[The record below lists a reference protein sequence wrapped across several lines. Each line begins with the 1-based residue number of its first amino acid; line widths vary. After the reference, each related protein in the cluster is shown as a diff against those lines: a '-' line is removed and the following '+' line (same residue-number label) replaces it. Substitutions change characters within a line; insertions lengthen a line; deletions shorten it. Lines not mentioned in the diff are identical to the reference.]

1 MCDYSIEAYQSRPA
15 EVGEKLT
22 LERFASGSMGF
33 TSGSKCDL
41 AVCVPADAK
50 LRLEGIGETAQKAY
64 NIGAIED
71 VVMTRLATGLYKDA
85 VRFSNGT
92 EILLQ
97 QLNCG
102 LTAVVV
108 ATTPDLID
116 LDAIAEHDEEPAAR
130 PAILEPV

>member
-50 LRLEGIGETAQKAY
+50 LRLEGISDAAQKAY
-64 NIGAIED
+64 GVAAVED
-71 VVMTRLATGLYKDA
+71 VAMTRLATGLYKDA
-85 VRFSNGT
+85 VRFANGT
-92 EILLQ
+92 EVLLQ

-102 LTAVVV
+102 LAAIVV

-116 LDAIAEHDEEPAAR
+116 LDDIAEHDEAPAR

>member
-1 MCDYSIEAYQSRPA
+1 MCDYSLEAYQSRPA

-33 TSGSKCDL
+33 TSESKCNL
-41 AVCVPADAK
+41 AVCLPADAK
-50 LRLEGIGETAQKAY
+50 LRLEGISEAAQKAY
-64 NIGAIED
+64 DVGAVED
-71 VVMTRLATGLYKDA
+71 VVMTRLGTGLYKDA
-85 VRFSNGT
+85 VRFANGK
-92 EILLQ
+92 EVLLQ

-102 LTAVVV
+102 LTAMVE

-116 LDAIAEHDEEPAAR
+116 VEKIAAR